1 MLINQNTQR
10 YYRVDLNHE
19 LEIEKH
25 IGHINY
31 RTEIENCKESKLC
44 FKIKLFADIMKSKYI
59 TNEIN

>member
-1 MLINQNTQR
+1 MK
-10 YYRVDLNHE
+10 

-31 RTEIENCKESKLC
+31 RTEIEKCKESKLC